1 MEIIKNYLK
10 YSLWFVL
17 IVFAAL
23 LGLHWL
29 PVITIDGHTMRR
41 VDLLSD
47 IRYPGTDTAVAD
59 SDSIPLPPVVKP
71 VFVDT
76 CRAGMTCIEDYSDS
90 THRGMAPFYEA
101 LDRVSSATSESSDDK
116 LVRIAVFGDSFIEAD
131 IFTADL
137 REMLQKRFGGCGV
150 GFVTI
155 TSMTS
160 GYRPTVRHM
169 FGGWA
174 SHAVTDSVY
183 FDRKKQGISGHYFVP
198 RNGAYVELRGQ
209 SKYASLLDTCQR
221 ASIFFYNRDSVHLSA
236 RVNKG
241 DSRSYALP
249 PSGGLQEVQVDGR
262 IGSIRWT
269 VDRADSTLFYGLA
282 MDGKKGIILD
292 NFSLRGS
299 SGLSLRGI
307 PQQMLKEFNR
317 QRPYDLIILEYG
329 LNVATERGRN
339 YDNYQKGLL
348 TAIDHLK
355 TCFPQAG
362 ILLLSVGDRDYKN
375 ENGELRTMPGVKNLI
390 RYQQNIAAESGI
402 AFWNMFEAMGGEG
415 SMAKLVHAKPSM
427 ANYDYTHINFR
438 GAACR
443 CAGKAGHGRGRDPLS
458 HAARRRFGPQRQCLC
473 RRPQAPERES
483 RCQGRAGRLLRL
495 ACRGRPGTAEPERKP
510 ELQSGAGCGRP
521 ERELPL
527 PLRDR
532 AGGLYAH

>member
-10 YSLWFVL
+10 YSLWLILTVFV
-17 IVFAAL
+17 AL

-29 PVITIDGHTMRR
+29 PAITIGGHTMRR

-47 IRYPGTDTAVAD
+47 LRYPEPESAVAD

-71 VFVDT
+71 AFVDT
-76 CRAGMTCIEDYSDS
+76 CRTGMTCIEDYSDS
-90 THRGMAPFYEA
+90 TRRGMAPFYEA
-101 LDRVSSATSESSDDK
+101 LDRLSSPQADDP

-131 IFTADL
+131 IMTADL
-137 REMLQKRFGGCGV
+137 REMLQKHFGGCGV

-169 FGGWA
+169 FGGWS
-174 SHAVTDSVY
+174 SHAVTDTVY

-209 SKYASLLDTCQR
+209 KKYASLLDTCRR
-221 ASIFFYNRDSVHLSA
+221 ASIFFYNKDSVHLSA
-236 RVNKG
+236 KVNKEENHT
-241 DSRSYALP
+241 YVMP
-249 PSGGLQEVQVDGR
+249 PSGGLQKIQVAGR

-269 VDRADSTLFYGLA
+269 VDHADSTLFYGLA
-282 MDGKKGIILD
+282 MDGTQGIILD

-299 SGLSLRGI
+299 SGLSLRSI
-307 PQQMLKEFNR
+307 PQQMLRQFNK

-339 YDNYQKGLL
+339 YDNYQEGLL
-348 TAIDHLK
+348 TTIQHLK
-355 TCFPQAG
+355 ECFPQAG
-362 ILLLSVGDRDYKN
+362 ILLLSVGDRDYKT
-375 ENGELRTMPGVKNLI
+375 ENGDLRTMPGVKNLI
-390 RYQQNIAAESGI
+390 RYQQNIAAESSI

-438 GAACR
+438 GGKHL
-443 CAGKAGHGRGRDPLS
+443 AGLLYETLIYGKEQYD
-458 HAARRRFGPQRQCLC
+458 RRRIY
-473 RRPQAPERES
+473 EKE
-483 RCQGRAGRLLRL
+483 
-495 ACRGRPGTAEPERKP
+495 
-510 ELQSGAGCGRP
+510 
-521 ERELPL
+521 
-527 PLRDR
+527 
-532 AGGLYAH
+532 